1 MIKDTKDGTEC
12 EYAKWRDRWVYIAA
26 EERYVDLHTRQRL
39 KAAGW
44 GAHNAALKG
53 WPESLGPQPEKID
66 GAAVPWTKLWKGD
79 PEAQRCVSST
89 MCPGQPQMIPTGDDV
104 LFNEWLPP
112 PALELAKR
120 GISDGAAVK
129 NLQRLINHLC
139 RFRMDMYMH
148 VIAWIAHGIFRP
160 TQRPMYA
167 VMLISE
173 TRGLGKSLLIQ
184 MLAKLYGEDMC
195 TQLDKLEQL
204 TGRFGGAWAGKMLV
218 GVHEVYDGKT
228 GRFSAMDAIKGL
240 LTDPRNSLERKGVDP
255 VMVENHARFIF
266 ATNRRD
272 GLPIDAAERRVF
284 AVDSGDISPLDDA
297 FYAEFAEQIRHDDGL
312 ADISAWLQVM
322 SAQLAPLPARAPHG
336 DRDNILDAT
345 APDWVLELKAFAAQL
360 GRPVVWRASQV
371 QIFAKGCADGR
382 VSQKAV
388 GKAMEANGFR
398 KKRTA
403 QGVYYTNAP
412 DPDFNVA
419 SVQPDQIP
427 LL

>member
-1 MIKDTKDGTEC
+1 MTEDAENGTEC

-53 WPESLGPQPEKID
+53 WPGSLGPLPEKID

-79 PEAQRCVSST
+79 PEAQRCVSSA
-89 MCPGQPQMIPTGDDV
+89 MRPGQPQMIPTGDDV

-120 GISDGAAVK
+120 GSIGGAAK
-129 NLQRLINHLC
+129 NLESLVWHLC
-139 RFRMDMYMH
+139 QQRSEMYWH
-148 VIAWIAHGIFRP
+148 VITWIAHGIFKP
-160 TQRPMYA
+160 TVRPMYA

-184 MLAKLYGEDMC
+184 MLAKLYGKDMSS
-195 TQLDKLEQL
+195 QLDKLEQL

-218 GVHEVYDGKT
+218 GVHEVYDGTT

-240 LTDPRNSLERKGVDP
+240 ITDPQVSLERKGVDP

-284 AVDSGDISPLDDA
+284 AVDSGDIPPLDDA
-297 FYAEFAEQIRHDDGL
+297 FYAGFAEQIGREDGL
-312 ADISAWLQVM
+312 ADISAWLQAM
-322 SAQLAPLPARAPHG
+322 SAQLAPLPARPPPVIATISLMLLRPNGCWNSRCSRLNSG
-336 DRDNILDAT
+336 DL
-345 APDWVLELKAFAAQL
+345 
-360 GRPVVWRASQV
+360 
-371 QIFAKGCADGR
+371 
-382 VSQKAV
+382 
-388 GKAMEANGFR
+388 
-398 KKRTA
+398 
-403 QGVYYTNAP
+403 
-412 DPDFNVA
+412 
-419 SVQPDQIP
+419 
-427 LL
+427 